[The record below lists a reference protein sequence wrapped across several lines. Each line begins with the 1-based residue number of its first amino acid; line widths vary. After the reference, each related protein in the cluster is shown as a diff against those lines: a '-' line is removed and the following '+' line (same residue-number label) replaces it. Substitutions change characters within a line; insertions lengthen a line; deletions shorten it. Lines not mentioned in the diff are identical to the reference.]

1 LTTGARPMLLLACSA
16 LNDSIANAV
25 RTGTL
30 ALVDESR

>member
-1 LTTGARPMLLLACSA
+1 MLFLACSA